1 MQGNALRHLLRHL
14 RINRLFKQFSRIIKI
29 SQITHSILDTQKKGG
44 QQIKDKNYVASIKN
58 YTGEILF
65 VGINYNKKNKVHEC
79 LIEKF
84 IK

>member
-1 MQGNALRHLLRHL
+1 MIIELKWNESAKTAL
-14 RINRLFKQFSRIIKI
+14 
-29 SQITHSILDTQKKGG
+29 

>member
-1 MQGNALRHLLRHL
+1 ML
-14 RINRLFKQFSRIIKI
+14 
-29 SQITHSILDTQKKGG
+29 IL
-44 QQIKDKNYVASIKN
+44 YKN